1 MLVLIH
7 LQLQNSSGKQT
18 VINFWYTRRFVTILC
33 IIFNFMRLWIYNWVY
48 DDASA
53 NIYCQNM
60 SADILNISS
69 GILGMVLLFITLV
82 EDELT
87 V

>member
-1 MLVLIH
+1 
-7 LQLQNSSGKQT
+7 
-18 VINFWYTRRFVTILC
+18 
-33 IIFNFMRLWIYNWVY
+33 
-48 DDASA
+48 
-53 NIYCQNM
+53 M